1 MRLVDLFR
9 EKIIESVENF
19 IIFAAVIGIH
29 R

>member
-19 IIFAAVIGIH
+19 IISAAVIGIH